1 MAYENRETHE
11 DWIRLSDA
19 MFRRLGIKEDKKV
32 KRSRMGTTIAF
43 TPLFSVSKARERR
56 ARQQQVEPPDV
67 TQHLEDSE
75 SNNKNPGKAGES
87 S

>member
-1 MAYENRETHE
+1 MTYERQETHE

-19 MFRRLGIKEDKKV
+19 MFARLGIKEDKKV

-56 ARQQQVEPPDV
+56 ARQQQLRSTNV
-67 TQHLEDSE
+67 TPHLEDPQ
-75 SNNKNPGKAGES
+75 SNTKNPGKVSE
-87 S
+87 